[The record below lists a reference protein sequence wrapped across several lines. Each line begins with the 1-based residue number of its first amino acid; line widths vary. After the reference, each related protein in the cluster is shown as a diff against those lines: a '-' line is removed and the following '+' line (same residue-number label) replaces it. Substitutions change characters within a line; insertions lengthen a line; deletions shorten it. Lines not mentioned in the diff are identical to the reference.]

1 MKSRKGFFGRAE
13 EKKEQKSEKRPPS
26 SPLVVLHGRRQVVL
40 YDCKKILRYEHD
52 EILLLCGKERLLL
65 CGKNLFCASFSSGA
79 VTVEGRLS
87 SLSFLGAG
95 EEADA

>member
-1 MKSRKGFFGRAE
+1 MKGRKRFFGRAE
-13 EKKEQKSEKRPPS
+13 ERKEQKTEKRPPS

-65 CGKNLFCASFSSGA
+65 RGKNLFCASFSSGA
-79 VTVEGRLS
+79 VTVEGGLL

-95 EEADA
+95 GEEDA